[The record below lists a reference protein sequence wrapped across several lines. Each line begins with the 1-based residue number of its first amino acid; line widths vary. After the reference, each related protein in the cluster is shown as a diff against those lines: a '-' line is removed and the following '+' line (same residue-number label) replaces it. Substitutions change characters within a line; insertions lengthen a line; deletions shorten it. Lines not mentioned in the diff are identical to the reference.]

1 MTGPAGSLPM
11 GVRPFDDKSSDT
23 LVVGSWRRVL
33 DGEFDSPPSPP
44 LSFLC
49 AAPGRTL
56 PLAPVIVPP
65 LLLFLVLQRS
75 FIQGLTIGDI
85 RR

>member
-1 MTGPAGSLPM
+1 
-11 GVRPFDDKSSDT
+11 
-23 LVVGSWRRVL
+23 
-33 DGEFDSPPSPP
+33 
-44 LSFLC
+44 LC